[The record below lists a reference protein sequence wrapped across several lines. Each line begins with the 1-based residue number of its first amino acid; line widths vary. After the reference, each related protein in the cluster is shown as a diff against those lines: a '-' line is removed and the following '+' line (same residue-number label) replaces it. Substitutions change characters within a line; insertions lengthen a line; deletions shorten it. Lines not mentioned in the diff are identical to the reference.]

1 MISQDEAGHAAL
13 AFRAVRW
20 ATRADGEAHKQVEH
34 AVSARSRSGRQGA
47 LSVPEAVGRDVVSW
61 WNTGNLASE
70 VAGEGL
76 FARAIR
82 VVGHRVM
89 DKGASEVVG
98 LL

>member
-20 ATRADGEAHKQVEH
+20 ATRADEEARKRVEH
-34 AVSARSRSGRQGA
+34 AVSARSRSGTKGA
-47 LSVPEAVGRDVVSW
+47 LSLAEAVDRDVVAW
-61 WNTGNLASE
+61 WNTGSLASE
-70 VAGEGL
+70 VAGEGV

-82 VVGHRVM
+82 VVGDRVM

>member
-20 ATRADGEAHKQVEH
+20 ATRADGEARKRIEH
-34 AVSARSRSGRQGA
+34 AVSALSRSGRQGA
-47 LSVPEAVGRDVVSW
+47 LTLSEAVDRDVVSW

-70 VAGEGL
+70 VAGEDRV
-76 FARAIR
+76 ARAIR
-82 VVGHRVM
+82 VVGKRVM
-89 DKGASEVVG
+89 GKGASEMVE